1 MTLWPLPLC
10 LISFPPGLAWWCDP
24 GSIQESAEDYL
35 IEVPE
40 EDPYYLDWDQVL
52 QKAWGRHSTT
62 TLWNPP
68 VLCPGILM
76 HSVSPRKGLEPVRP
90 PDGIHEPLS
99 SDGHYSPRNACHG
112 SAAEDFM
119 EQMHRWLR
127 QGFTVVMVCHHEAE
141 AHRFSEIWAE
151 HRLDEDGSSQPQV
164 LIGTLREGMI
174 AEALQWVVVTDAEI
188 FGRYKIQRPRRL
200 KSAHAVATRSI
211 MQVDF
216 SDLEEGDY
224 VVHLQHG
231 IGRFQGLRRLPAM
244 ASKPG
249 QETSEQGAEYL
260 VIEYASK
267 GWSES
272 PPKLYVPV
280 SEAHLVSKYIGGG
293 KSRPPLNTLG
303 SKRWQTT
310 KNQAEKAVRDLAGDL
325 LKIQAMRDAESG
337 FAFETDGAWQREF
350 ESAFPHETQD
360 QWDAIDA
367 TKRDMERL
375 RRWIDWCAETWAS
388 VKPRSPYA
396 QHSRP
401 SWEVVR

>member
-1 MTLWPLPLC
+1 MLKY
-10 LISFPPGLAWWCDP
+10 SS
-24 GSIQESAEDYL
+24 SIQ
-35 IEVPE
+35 
-40 EDPYYLDWDQVL
+40 DP
-52 QKAWGRHSTT
+52 AT
-62 TLWNPP
+62 
-68 VLCPGILM
+68 
-76 HSVSPRKGLEPVRP
+76 SPTE
-90 PDGIHEPLS
+90 
-99 SDGHYSPRNACHG
+99 
-112 SAAEDFM
+112 
-119 EQMHRWLR
+119 
-127 QGFTVVMVCHHEAE
+127 
-141 AHRFSEIWAE
+141 
-151 HRLDEDGSSQPQV
+151 
-164 LIGTLREGMI
+164 
-174 AEALQWVVVTDAEI
+174 
-188 FGRYKIQRPRRL
+188 
-200 KSAHAVATRSI
+200 SAHAVATRSI

-310 KNQAEKAVRDLAGDL
+310 KNRPKKRSRDLAGDL

-337 FAFETDGAWQREF
+337 FAFETDGAMAVEF
-350 ESAFPHETQD
+350 ESAFPHEETQD

-367 TKRDMERL
+367 TKKDMERPKAMDRL
-375 RRWIDWCAETWAS
+375 RAETWAS